1 MPAGIV
7 MSSPGMG
14 CPAGLKLQAVGED
27 QGRGITALWRGVL
40 LDLLS
45 KSWHPIIKDTEAST
59 KRVLYQNFD
68 LGVGFIPLYIIDM
81 AQILF
86 CKRQKIIT
94 SLREDGSWTG
104 NAVVS
109 GTWDGPVI
117 SKNLR
122 IIDTSGTCEQ
132 VNNMVRDH
140 MTSSVSSTI
149 DCSNFFDFETSS
161 LNASSQS
168 EIDSVGRVFVQD
180 DQFLQCIRWS
190 EGLSEQLLK
199 DDFEVT

>member
-1 MPAGIV
+1 
-7 MSSPGMG
+7 
-14 CPAGLKLQAVGED
+14 
-27 QGRGITALWRGVL
+27 VL
-40 LDLLS
+40 SDLLS
-45 KSWHPIIKDTEAST
+45 KSWHPIIKDTKVSI
-59 KRVLYQNFD
+59 KIMLYQNFD
-68 LGVGFIPLYIIDM
+68 LDVGFIPLYIIGM

-94 SLREDGSWTG
+94 SLLEDGSWTG

-117 SKNLR
+117 SKNIR